1 MHFIYPTHPNIT
13 AFHSIIL
20 LSWGAPLIPAGGSCC
35 SLLKSLISLFL
46 AGVDIVRYRLYI
58 KVITNSASAFKINAQ
73 KTTTFIHQFCIL
85 VDWANDKTNMFY
97 EKQNYRYKY
106 FKLPHRCLRWVG
118 YTHKQSSRP
127 WNPAQTLEISL
138 ELSNFIDV
146 YSFSM
151 QDNPENHLSS
161 IIWHCDKP

>member
-58 KVITNSASAFKINAQ
+58 KSNQQQENQPNSASVFKIYAQ
-73 KTTTFIHQFCIL
+73 KTTTFIHQL
-85 VDWANDKTNMFY
+85 LGK
-97 EKQNYRYKY
+97 
-106 FKLPHRCLRWVG
+106 
-118 YTHKQSSRP
+118 
-127 WNPAQTLEISL
+127 
-138 ELSNFIDV
+138 
-146 YSFSM
+146 
-151 QDNPENHLSS
+151 
-161 IIWHCDKP
+161 